1 MDSYY
6 SISRFTITPIELA
19 GCPVTGENP
28 DSLQIHGFRSTI
40 VRLPGE
46 KGWFTAA
53 LKDCSVTR
61 RGGLVHDSLVVTEQ
75 SLIAIKICSV
85 TRRERLVHDTL
96 IVFKD
101 CSVTRKGGLAHDEF
115 EACSVTRSEGCDE
128 PDGEREGAS
137 ERTQA
142 RKVACSNPGSN
153 HGTWA
158 IFIHGVIVR
167 DLRNEPVWHSANIA
181 AGDWRC
187 NE

>member
-1 MDSYY
+1 LDSYY

-61 RGGLVHDSLVVTEQ
+61 REGLVHDSLVVTEQ

-85 TRRERLVHDTL
+85 TRRERPVHDTL
-96 IVFKD
+96 IGKEGWAD
-101 CSVTRKGGLAHDEF
+101 DDF
-115 EACSVTRSEGCDE
+115 EGCSVTRSEGCDE
-128 PDGEREGAS
+128 PDRESERAS
-137 ERTQA
+137 ERAQA

-158 IFIHGVIVR
+158 IFIHGGIVR

-181 AGDWRC
+181 GDWRC